1 MIRIYENQHE
11 QRREKQGYFRYLSI
25 IQEGQVV
32 NNIVKQYDMYLSQT
46 QNLDEIWT
54 TKLEIKLGQSVITW
68 QVNL

>member
-1 MIRIYENQHE
+1 MIRIYENQQE

-25 IQEGQVV
+25 IQGGQVV
-32 NNIVKQYDMYLSQT
+32 NNIVKQYEMYLSQT